1 MGGDLDGESAPG
13 ERTFKVVA
21 IDGPAG
27 AGKST
32 IAKALAAR
40 LGVGYLDTGAMYRA
54 VTLAAN
60 QAGLDGGDPRVARLA
75 EQMRLVVGERV
86 RLDGVDVTGAIRS
99 EAVNR
104 AVSLV
109 AANSAVRR
117 VLVARQRAWAAQH
130 GGGVIEGRDIA
141 TVVFPDAVLKLYLT
155 ASPTVRAQRR
165 VAEAGG
171 DVAETAAAISARDDH
186 DTTRADSPLTAS
198 SDAIV
203 VDTSG
208 LDVEEVLNHV
218 EGLWVA
224 AIRGARR

>member
-1 MGGDLDGESAPG
+1 MD
-13 ERTFKVVA
+13 ERQFKVIA

-40 LGVGYLDTGAMYRA
+40 LGMGYLDTGAMYRA
-54 VTLAAN
+54 VTLAALRV
-60 QAGLDGGDPRVARLA
+60 GLDGGDADVAGLA
-75 EQMRLVVGERV
+75 EQMRLQVGERV
-86 RLDGVDVTGAIRS
+86 RLDDVDVTGAIRS
-99 EAVNR
+99 EEVNR
-104 AVSLV
+104 AVSRV

-117 VLVARQRAWAAQH
+117 VLVARQRAWAEQH

-141 TVVFPDAVLKLYLT
+141 TVVFPDALLKLYLT

-171 DVAETAAAISARDDH
+171 DVEEVAATIAARDGMDS
-186 DTTRADSPLTAS
+186 TRADSPLAAAD
-198 SDAIV
+198 DAIV

-208 LDVEEVLNHV
+208 LGVEEVLDQV
-218 EGLWVA
+218 EALWVA
-224 AIRGARR
+224 AVRGARR

>member
-1 MGGDLDGESAPG
+1 MD
-13 ERTFKVVA
+13 ERFKVIA

-32 IAKALAAR
+32 IAKALARR

-54 VTLAAN
+54 VTVAALR
-60 QAGLDGGDPRVARLA
+60 AGLDGSDDAVAELA
-75 EQMRLVVGERV
+75 ERMRLVVGERV
-86 RLDGVDVTGAIRS
+86 RLDGVDVTAAIRS
-99 EAVNR
+99 EEVNR
-104 AVSLV
+104 AVSSV

-141 TVVFPDAVLKLYLT
+141 TVVFPDAMLKLYLT
-155 ASPTVRAQRR
+155 ASPSVRAQRR

-171 DVAETAAAISARDDH
+171 DVAEVESAIAARDGVDSS
-186 DTTRADSPLTAS
+186 RADSPLATAD
-198 SDAIV
+198 DAVV

-208 LDVEEVLNHV
+208 LDVNEVVDHV
-218 EGLWVA
+218 EALWVGA
-224 AIRGARR
+224 VRGARQ